1 MQPVFIVDTN
11 VVVAAL
17 ITSQVESPTARLL
30 DAMVNGR
37 LIYLLSPALLGEYRA
52 VLLRPR
58 LIRAHGLTEAEID
71 TLLTDLAANA
81 IWREPPANAEH
92 QAPDLNDAHLWAL
105 LACESA
111 AVLVTGDQLLLDNP
125 RPGRSAISP
134 ATWAGD
140 LVE

>member
-52 VLLRPR
+52 VMLRPR
-58 LIRAHGLTEAEID
+58 LIRAHGLAEAEID
-71 TLLTDLAANA
+71 TLLTELTGNA
-81 IWREPPANAEH
+81 IWREPPADAEH
-92 QAPDLNDAHLWAL
+92 QAPDPNDAHLWAL
-105 LACESA
+105 LACEPA
-111 AVLVTGDQLLLDNP
+111 AVLITGDLLLLDNP
-125 RPGRSAISP
+125 RPGRSLISP

-140 LVE
+140 LVD